1 VTDVRSSVQDLFDRV
16 EYLVDDRVGIIR
28 EVREE
33 PNDAGSPDFFCFF
46 ASACDTSAISRYK
59 NAGIPGGSGVST
71 EREIAM
77 AKAIGE
83 AVERYCATIYDARD
97 FPLVSFE
104 SAPFPCVP
112 PGEFALYSQEQYAQ
126 ENFPYVPFENN
137 TPVRWAPAHDLTNGK
152 TCHVPVPMI
161 FLSYR
166 YENGEQ
172 PIAQSVSTGLACH
185 VNPNQAAVSAIC
197 EVIER
202 DAFTITWQARLA
214 RPQIRLRTL
223 SDSNSDL
230 VKRFERAGS
239 TVTLLHLAMDHGVCT
254 VLAVLRSQSHESPP
268 LVFAAST
275 DLDPERAV
283 RKSLE
288 ELAYGRIFSQWARN
302 HLPRIVPGP
311 RYENVVT
318 LHDHGNLYCD
328 PLNTPLTHFL
338 FAPREIDFH
347 ELENLSTG
355 DPKRDLHTVHARVK
369 AVGHRLLLA
378 DVTSE
383 DVGHLGLTVIRAV
396 IPGFHPLFFGHT
408 IRALGGTRLWEVPQ
422 KLGYAGITPAVGD
435 NPAPHPFS

>member
-1 VTDVRSSVQDLFDRV
+1 MRSSVQDLFDRV
-16 EYLVDDRVGIIR
+16 EYLVDDRVGVIR
-28 EVREE
+28 AVREE

-46 ASACDTSAISRYK
+46 AFACDTSAISRYK

-71 EREIAM
+71 DREIAM

-97 FPLVSFE
+97 FPLASFE

-112 PGEFALYSQEQYAQ
+112 PGEFALYSREQYTRAD
-126 ENFPYVPFENN
+126 FPYVPFENT

-185 VNPNQAAVSAIC
+185 VDPDRAAVSAIC

-202 DAFTITWQARLA
+202 DAFTITWQAKVP
-214 RPQIRLRTL
+214 RPQIHLSSL
-223 SDSNSDL
+223 SDHNRDL
-230 VKRFERAGS
+230 VRRFERTGGA
-239 TVTLLHLAMDHGVCT
+239 VTLLYLPMDHGVPT
-254 VLAVLRSQSHESPP
+254 VLAVLRSRAPEAAP
-268 LVFAAST
+268 LVFAASA

-288 ELAYGRIFSQWARN
+288 ELAYGRVFSQWARN

-328 PLNTPLTHFL
+328 PINTPLADFL
-338 FAPREIDFH
+338 FAPRQIDFH
-347 ELENLSTG
+347 EIENLSTG
-355 DPKRDLHTVHARVK
+355 DPQRDLQTVHERIK
-369 AVGHRLLLA
+369 RSGHRLLLA

-383 DVGHLGLTVIRAV
+383 DVRGLGLTVIRAV

-408 IRALGGTRLWEVPQ
+408 IRALGGTRLWSVPQ
-422 KLGYAGITPAVGD
+422 KLGYAGITPEAGD

>member
-1 VTDVRSSVQDLFDRV
+1 MSPSASSLFDV
-16 EYLVDDRVGIIR
+16 AEYLVDDRVGIIR

-59 NAGIPGGSGVST
+59 NAGIPGGGGAST

-83 AVERYCATIYDARD
+83 AVERYCATIYDAQD
-97 FPLVSFE
+97 FPLTSFE
-104 SAPFPCVP
+104 SAPFPCVQ
-112 PGEFALYSQEQYAQ
+112 PGEFALYSREQYARPD
-126 ENFPYVPFENN
+126 FPYVPFENH

-166 YENGEQ
+166 YENGEK

-185 VNPNQAAVSAIC
+185 VDSNRAAVSAIC

-202 DAFTITWQARLA
+202 DAFTITWQAKVP
-214 RPQIRLRTL
+214 RPQIRIRTL
-223 SDSNSDL
+223 SDHNRDL
-230 VKRFERAGS
+230 VRRFERTGGA
-239 TVTLLHLAMDHGVCT
+239 VTLLYLPMDHGVAT
-254 VLAVLRSQSHESPP
+254 VLAVLRSEAHEAAP
-268 LVFAAST
+268 LVFAASA

-288 ELAYGRIFSQWARN
+288 ELAHTRLFSQWARN
-302 HLPRIVPGP
+302 HLSRLVPGP

-328 PLNTPLTHFL
+328 PLNTELTDFL
-338 FAPREIDFH
+338 FAPRQIDFQ
-347 ELENLSTG
+347 EMENLSTG
-355 DPKRDLHTVHARVK
+355 DPEQDLQTLHDRIR
-369 AVGHRLLLA
+369 AVGHRLILA

-383 DVGHLGLTVIRAV
+383 DVRGLGLSVIRAV

-408 IRALGGTRLWEVPQ
+408 IRALGGMRLWKVPQ
-422 KLGYAGITPAVGD
+422 KLGYAGITPEGGD
-435 NPAPHPFS
+435 NPAPHPFP

>member
-1 VTDVRSSVQDLFDRV
+1 M

-28 EVREE
+28 HVQEA

-59 NAGIPGGSGVST
+59 NAGVPGGGGAST
-71 EREIAM
+71 DREIAM

-83 AVERYCATIYDARD
+83 AVERYCATIYDAHD

-112 PGEFALYSQEQYAQ
+112 PGEFALYSPKQYAKAG
-126 ENFPYVPFENN
+126 FPYVQFENN
-137 TPVRWAPAHDLTNGK
+137 TPARWAPAYDLTNEK
-152 TCHVPVPMI
+152 MCHVPVAMM

-166 YENGEQ
+166 YENGEP

-202 DAFTITWQARLA
+202 DAFTITWQAQMGR
-214 RPQIRLRTL
+214 RQIDIRTV
-223 SDSNSDL
+223 SDRNRDL
-230 VKRFERAGS
+230 VRRFEGS
-239 TVTLLHLAMDHGVCT
+239 GAVMLLHLPMDHGVPT
-254 VLAVLRSQSHESPP
+254 VLSVLRSRAQEASPY
-268 LVFAAST
+268 VFAASA

-288 ELAYGRIFSQWARN
+288 ELAYGRLFSHWARN
-302 HLPRIVPGP
+302 HLPRIVPVP

-328 PLNTPLTHFL
+328 PLNTPLTDFL
-338 FAPREIDFH
+338 FASSQIDFH
-347 ELENLSTG
+347 DLENLSTG
-355 DPKRDLHTVHARVK
+355 DPERDLQVLHDRIRK
-369 AVGHRLLLA
+369 VGHRLLLA

-383 DVGHLGLTVIRAV
+383 DVRHLGLTVIRAV
-396 IPGFHPLFFGHT
+396 IPGFHPLFFGHR

-422 KLGYAGITPAVGD
+422 KLGYAGITPEAGD
-435 NPAPHPFS
+435 NPAPHPFP